1 MIQQLTAALSG
12 IFFSKDRREE
22 VIEVEE
28 DAEMAQLPGFI
39 EGVKIMTQGQW
50 MKGCPEGSEQS
61 FLFQL
66 YSKLTDETP
75 QLCPQG
81 CGATYTRSKSD
92 FFGFFVRA
100 LVIVL
105 YNSINIRVSIQPD
118 FTSYI
123 LHVRAI
129 VRKKCPRCHSEFCTA
144 CDEPISSER
153 THRPGAASDDNVL
166 FHCSNLQG
174 VILGIGL
181 GILEQQF
188 VEDTGSDGDSSGR
201 TTKRRKTSPNE
212 EGFLHQGRGTR
223 AKGGTGYA
231 GDQKEDVGHLLV
243 VLDRITVFLT
253 SSCLDVG
260 TAGSIGCTESQGWED
275 RKPPESNSRVSPQP
289 TPRRGRSDK
298 RLSCSSY
305 STCSPSKTVQLHM
318 QHTS

>member
-1 MIQQLTAALSG
+1 MMSRITQITIQISSLELMWVIMMWIPTLVCTSFEELYTTTDCSPSG

-28 DAEMAQLPGFI
+28 DAEMAQIPGFD
-39 EGVKIMTQGQW
+39 EGIKIMSQGQW

-75 QLCPQG
+75 QPCPQG
-81 CGATYTRSKSD
+81 CGATYIRSKSD
-92 FFGFFVRA
+92 FFGFFVRTRI
-100 LVIVL
+100 VVL
-105 YNSINIRVSIQPD
+105 YNQLIRLPIQPD

-144 CDEPISSER
+144 CDEPISAER

-188 VEDTGSDGDSSGR
+188 IEDTGGDNDSNPGR
-201 TTKRRKTSPNE
+201 TSKRRKTSPNE
-212 EGFLHQGRGTR
+212 ESFLHQGRGTR

-231 GDQKEDVGHLLV
+231 GDQKEDVGHSPSIVGYISILMFLL
-243 VLDRITVFLT
+243 
-253 SSCLDVG
+253 
-260 TAGSIGCTESQGWED
+260 
-275 RKPPESNSRVSPQP
+275 SRC
-289 TPRRGRSDK
+289 RGRWK
-298 RLSCSSY
+298 HWLLREPKMERLAIS
-305 STCSPSKTVQLHM
+305 
-318 QHTS
+318 